1 VKALTVKQLLVMTVR
16 SVNPLVFFS
25 IFMLVRKVDW
35 MNAHLFSWESLLLG
49 FLISLISALGYAK
62 GTLEHQG
69 LK

>member
-1 VKALTVKQLLVMTVR
+1 VKALTVKQFLVMTVR
-16 SVNPLVFFS
+16 IITLMTFFS

-35 MNAHLFSWESLLLG
+35 MNAHLFSWENLLLG
-49 FLISLISALGYAK
+49 FLISLISALGYVK